1 MATAHQETIV
11 TDRQEALEAVH
22 QGATVLIVHPRAVL
36 EDPALLENL
45 TAAHIA
51 APIVSAVVRI
61 AAHTVSVAAHTV
73 SVAAHAV
80 SEAARAVA
88 SAEVP
93 ITQEVHTTL
102 EVHTLAEAI
111 SVVADKL

>member
-61 AAHTVSVAAHTV
+61 AAHTVSVAAH
-73 SVAAHAV
+73 AV

>member
-61 AAHTVSVAAHTV
+61 AAHTVSVAAH
-73 SVAAHAV
+73 AV

-93 ITQEVHTTL
+93 ITQEVRTTL

-111 SVVADKL
+111 SVVADTL